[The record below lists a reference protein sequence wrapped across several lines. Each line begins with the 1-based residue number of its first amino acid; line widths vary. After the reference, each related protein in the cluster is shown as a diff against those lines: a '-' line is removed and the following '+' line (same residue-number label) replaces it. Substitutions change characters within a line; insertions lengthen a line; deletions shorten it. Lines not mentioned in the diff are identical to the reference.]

1 MRAHTLARAAVHTCT
16 LATLAA
22 TPLTWPRQATALA
35 HTHTQH
41 SAGDG
46 ERERERARARVV

>member
-46 ERERERARARVV
+46 KRERKRARARVV